1 MGTTVLGPS
10 LAVLQN
16 TEHEF
21 MKAVADLYVFC
32 IIVVKHLDLLGISF
46 AKEKQ
51 LSQIIL
57 VSKFVSNQ
65 MICNDI

>member
-1 MGTTVLGPS
+1 
-10 LAVLQN
+10 
-16 TEHEF
+16 